1 MISWEK
7 GEHGILKMDDLQKER
22 NLLKKESEPL
32 LFREKAVEN
41 ELLVVYLFSKK
52 EYTEVAK
59 ITRWSNLPSLKLT

>member
-1 MISWEK
+1 
-7 GEHGILKMDDLQKER
+7 MDDLQKER

-59 ITRWSNLPSLKLT
+59 ITR